1 MRQHLSHVG
10 VVFAVVFAGC
20 GQPTS
25 ELDAA
30 LRADAGA
37 AHDAASSSDAGLDAA
52 ADHDAAAD
60 GDASNDGDAA
70 VDHDASNDSGQGAI
84 INDAGSLADT
94 GTDAATS
101 SDATTTGPRVFD
113 VRILAD
119 SACSELSFDPPSIRV
134 PEGTSFTVRWINATG
149 CTDVDVDKNGDV
161 SIVIGLPPGASYH
174 DTVRAWCGTLFTGT
188 FYFRAYY
195 APSSPYYLDVDC
207 SG

>member
-1 MRQHLSHVG
+1 MRQHLSRIG
-10 VVFAVVFAGC
+10 VVLAVVFAGC
-20 GQPTS
+20 GQPS
-25 ELDAA
+25 FELDAA

-37 AHDAASSSDAGLDAA
+37 VHDAASSSDAGLDAA
-52 ADHDAAAD
+52 VD
-60 GDASNDGDAA
+60 NDAA
-70 VDHDASNDSGQGAI
+70 VDHDASIDSGQGTI
-84 INDAGSLADT
+84 IDDAGSLADT
-94 GTDAATS
+94 GPDAATS